1 MVGGIIVPRFFDNL
15 QKFAIFLV
23 VTLLIVSFLF
33 PSMYMGTFRLIN
45 NVDSSIYARYATNG
59 KFEENLFFSTEI
71 EKNTGIIEQLE
82 SKIDDFVGV
91 SRIQEF
97 AYVIIENQSE
107 VKDIIYTNQK
117 YQAYL
122 RSIGSSV
129 DDLIDWSEK
138 TAALDDRIAMGC
150 LY

>member
-82 SKIDDFVGV
+82 SKIV
-91 SRIQEF
+91 
-97 AYVIIENQSE
+97 
-107 VKDIIYTNQK
+107 T
-117 YQAYL
+117 
-122 RSIGSSV
+122 RS
-129 DDLIDWSEK
+129 
-138 TAALDDRIAMGC
+138 
-150 LY
+150 